1 MIPQFSE
8 KTELLFK
15 AIADLQYECPNIAKD
30 SKNPH
35 FKSDYASLEDIWDVI
50 KSLLRKHGLLVTQ
63 HPGKCEHGCI
73 EITTA
78 VVHVASGQFMISVGE
93 MPMGKEGPQAAGS
106 AITYARRYFI
116 APILGLIAGKDDD
129 GEAAEGRSIPPAKMS
144 GLKERKAAILSAYRG
159 IDGVKDS
166 IVQWASKVLS
176 RTVDEQLT
184 LKNEDEVKKLEE
196 ALKSLL

>member
-1 MIPQFSE
+1 
-8 KTELLFK
+8 
-15 AIADLQYECPNIAKD
+15 
-30 SKNPH
+30 
-35 FKSDYASLEDIWDVI
+35 
-50 KSLLRKHGLLVTQ
+50 
-63 HPGKCEHGCI
+63 
-73 EITTA
+73 
-78 VVHVASGQFMISVGE
+78 MISVGE